1 MTVRVGLSML
11 LFAGRVT
18 AAHHAHFPRF
28 RAAGYDGVEVPVTDG
43 DDADYQ
49 ALARVLDDAGL
60 QRTAVGFSRADADP
74 IHPDAAVRR
83 RALDHLRRLIDR
95 ARALG
100 CTLLGGPIHAAYATF
115 PETGGPDEDRLA
127 RSADVLRK
135 AAEHAAQAG
144 VRLGIEH
151 LNRFECFLCTTA
163 AETRALL
170 RRIDHTAVGAVYDSH
185 HAHIEEASPS
195 AALQDLAGVL
205 THVQLS
211 ESHRGVLGTG
221 QVRWTETFDALKRA
235 EYDGW
240 LVVEAFS
247 RQDPGFGAALRIWR
261 DRFADPREVWEP
273 GAAFVREGWATAGRR
288 HRDWR
293 S

>member
-1 MTVRVGLSML
+1 MRLGLSML

-18 AAHHAHFPRF
+18 AAHHPLFARF
-28 RAAGYDGVEVPVTDG
+28 KAAGYDGVEVPVTDG
-43 DDADYQ
+43 EDADYP
-49 ALARVLDDAGL
+49 ALARVLDAAGL

-83 RALDHLRRLIDR
+83 RAVDHLRRLVDR

-115 PETGGPDEDRLA
+115 PAVGGPDEDRLA
-127 RSADVLRK
+127 RSADVLRA
-135 AAEHAAQAG
+135 AAEYAAQAG

-170 RRIDHTAVGAVYDSH
+170 RRIDHPACGAVYDSH
-185 HAHIEEASPS
+185 HAHIEERAP
-195 AALQDLAGVL
+195 ATAIGALDGVL

-221 QVRWTETFDALKRA
+221 QVRWRETFAALRA
-235 EYDGW
+235 AGYDGW

-247 RQDPGFGAALRIWR
+247 RQDPQFGAALRIWR
-261 DRFADPREVWEP
+261 DLFAEPREVWEP
-273 GAAFVREGWATAGRR
+273 AVSFVRAGWDAAGGG
-288 HRDWR
+288 
-293 S
+293 

>member
-1 MTVRVGLSML
+1 MQLGLSML

-18 AAHHAHFPRF
+18 QAHHPLFSRF
-28 RAAGYDGVEVPVTDG
+28 KAAGYDGVEVPVTDG
-43 DDADYQ
+43 DDGDYP
-49 ALARVLDDAGL
+49 ALARVLDAAGL

-74 IHPDAAVRR
+74 IHPDATVRR

-95 ARALG
+95 THALG
-100 CTLLGGPIHAAYATF
+100 CTLLGGPLHAAYATF
-115 PETGGPDEDRLA
+115 PAVGGPDEDRLA
-127 RSADVLRK
+127 RSADVLRE
-135 AAEHAAQAG
+135 AAEYAASAG

-170 RRIDHTAVGAVYDSH
+170 RRIDHPACGAVYDSH
-185 HAHIEEASPS
+185 HAHIEEESPQT
-195 AALQDLAGVL
+195 ALEVLAGVL
-205 THVQLS
+205 AHVQLS

-221 QVRWTETFDALKRA
+221 QVRWTETFAALRRA
-235 EYDGW
+235 RYDGW

-261 DRFADPREVWEP
+261 DLFADPREVWEP
-273 GAAFVREGWATAGRR
+273 GVAFVREGWEAAAR
-288 HRDWR
+288 
-293 S
+293 